1 MRYSMTNKIL
11 LKFAKKGINL
21 SPSAYKKIMEDNNPL
36 NLTSSIIVK
45 LKGDDYKSKDL
56 VSVSGEII
64 DKIKGELGL
73 SNSSEEKHKVSE
85 KHLVDIKKTKK
96 PNEPLINTKKSK
108 KLH

>member
-21 SPSAYKKIMEDNNPL
+21 SPSAYEKIMEENDPL

-73 SNSSEEKHKVSE
+73 SKPSEDKPKVSE
-85 KHLVDIKKTKK
+85 
-96 PNEPLINTKKSK
+96 NNNTNKYATI
-108 KLH
+108 